1 MRVLCLDIEG
11 GFGGSS
17 RSLFESLRH
26 MRGAAAA
33 EVWCARAGPVLARYA
48 EIGTPARAT
57 PGIPRF
63 TALPRLSRN
72 LVALAR
78 YGRDWLAASRFR
90 AELAARCA
98 DADVVHLN
106 HESLHGL
113 GLWLRARV
121 LGVRVCFHLRT
132 MLPPGP
138 FARWQSRR
146 VAAAAHGVVYITE
159 NERARFLAHLGP
171 GGREPPWRVIHNI
184 AVPVAGASPSP
195 AIPADGRL
203 VVACLSNYA
212 WVRGIDRVVDIARAL
227 RDMGRRDVLFAV
239 AGDMTLPRSLPGE
252 LGATARAG
260 GDLAAHARR
269 MGVDDMVMFLGHVTD
284 PESVLA
290 ASHLLVKPTREANPW
305 GRDIIEALVAGR
317 PVLSVG
323 GYDRFVEDG
332 ATGVL
337 QQEFDAAAMAG
348 RIARLADDRGEIDR
362 MARAGAA
369 RVAALCDGPAR
380 AADLLGFWRELA
392 RRGDG

>member
-26 MRGAAAA
+26 MGGMVSA
-33 EVWCARAGPVLARYA
+33 EVWCARPGPVLARYA
-48 EIGTPARAT
+48 AIGTPARAV
-57 PGIPRF
+57 PGMPRF

-72 LVALAR
+72 LLAGAR
-78 YGRDWLAASRFR
+78 YGREWLAAARFR

-98 DADVVHLN
+98 DADIVHLN
-106 HESLHGL
+106 HESLHGV

-121 LGVRVCFHLRT
+121 PGVRVCFHLRT

-146 VAAAAHGVVYITE
+146 VAAAAHGIVYITE

-171 GGREPPWRVIHNI
+171 EAHEPRWRVIHNI
-184 AVPVAGASPSP
+184 AVPVEGVAPSS

-212 WVRGIDRVVDIARAL
+212 WVRGIDRVVEIARAL
-227 RDMGRRDVLFAV
+227 QEMGRRDVLFVV

-260 GDLAAHARR
+260 GDLSVHARR
-269 MGVDDMVMFLGHVTD
+269 MGVADMILFLGHVPD

-290 ASHLLVKPTREANPW
+290 ASHVLVKPTREANPW
-305 GRDIIEALVAGR
+305 GRDIIEALAAGR

-323 GYDRFVEDG
+323 RYDRFVEDG
-332 ATGVL
+332 VTGVL
-337 QQEFDAAAMAG
+337 QPDFDADAMAG
-348 RIARLADDRGEIDR
+348 RIARLADNRDEIER
-362 MARAGAA
+362 MALAGAA
-369 RVAALCDGPAR
+369 RVAALCGGPAR

-392 RRGDG
+392 GRNDA